1 MGRLMGTDTASLGKL
16 LIAFT
21 AGVVVTVVAAGALW
35 NRSPSAQA
43 STNPQPAITAQASDK
58 PEESFSNTELCKVVS
73 EYARTVMD
81 GRQAGV
87 PMSGVMDL
95 AKDVDPAIAPVMH
108 QMIMDAYDRP
118 RMSVEKNQQTA
129 TRDFENDAYLACM
142 KGSR

>member
-1 MGRLMGTDTASLGKL
+1 MGTDTASLGKL

-21 AGVVVTVVAAGALW
+21 AGVVVTVAAAGALW
-35 NRSPSAQA
+35 TRSAGAPASA
-43 STNPQPAITAQASDK
+43 NPGPAITARAADK
-58 PEESFSNTELCKVVS
+58 PEESVSPTDFCKVVS

-95 AKDVDPAIAPVMH
+95 VKDADPAIAPVMH

-129 TRDFENDAYLACM
+129 TRDFENDAYLACL